1 MNDVPIVGEK
11 KIEPK
16 CPSCSAQPLQFG
28 NLAVPNPNT
37 GQVFMIFFCGAC
49 GVTIN
54 IQFLAQVGGIQP
66 PNPSLK
72 LPGVRQ

>member
-1 MNDVPIVGEK
+1 MSEVPIVGQK

-16 CPSCSAQPLQFG
+16 CPYCQTQPVQFG
-28 NLAVPNPNT
+28 NLGVPNPQT
-37 GQVFMIFFCGAC
+37 GQVFMVFFCAGCSA
-49 GVTIN
+49 TLS

-66 PNPSLK
+66 PNPTLK